1 MATATATAANYG
13 DLSDEQ
19 LVHAVLRTERSLVRA
34 RFRHSTNQLEN
45 TAELKVLRR
54 QVARMLTEAR
64 RREQVQ
70 GLGRDALLAGH
81 RGTFRAEGEEQAEA
95 APEKGGF
102 LSGIVDKLT
111 GKE

>member
-1 MATATATAANYG
+1 MATATPATYG

-19 LVHAVLRTERSLVRA
+19 LIHSVLRKERELVRA

-54 QVARMLTEAR
+54 EVARLLTEAR
-64 RREQVQ
+64 RREVAQ
-70 GLGRDALLAGH
+70 GLGKDALLAGH
-81 RGTFRAEGEEQAEA
+81 RGSFRTEGEESAEA